1 LGCFSLGLHSAAGQ
15 EKDDLT
21 EEEQNAVKMA
31 LRRLPDLRT
40 LDDSEIKKKVA
51 EAAKKYGVLY
61 NLGPRLDRM
70 RSVPRVGYC
79 VYGGLFMEGDHF
91 LEGKLIRA
99 DNGDFLGSSRPHMKA
114 ALTKKYGKPE
124 PGPKFE
130 WMKVKSHLEIEE
142 RCHWNIKGTI
152 MQEGK
157 PVEIRLTCELTFLKN
172 HDLVNSLIISLIDTE
187 RAESV
192 EKALGRK

>member
-1 LGCFSLGLHSAAGQ
+1 
-15 EKDDLT
+15 
-21 EEEQNAVKMA
+21 MA
-31 LRRLPDLRT
+31 LRRLPDFRT
-40 LDDSEIKKKVA
+40 LDDGDIKKKVA
-51 EAAKKYGVLY
+51 EAAKNGPVF
-61 NLGPRLDRM
+61 NLGPKVDQW
-70 RSVPRVGYC
+70 RSAPRIGYC
-79 VYGGLFMEGDHF
+79 VYSGLFMQGDHY
-91 LEGKLIRA
+91 LDGRLIRA
-99 DNGDFLGSSRPHMKA
+99 DDGDFLGSSRPHIKA
-114 ALTKKYGKPE
+114 ALTKRYGKPE

-172 HDLVNSLIISLIDTE
+172 RDLVNSLIMSLIDTE

-192 EKALGRK
+192 AKALGRK